1 MAGYSCP
8 VEKQNVDEIG
18 ILDSLLEQSFYVY
31 LNIKP
36 FLTSVVY
43 KYISIEPISEKNNV
57 LLIFKTDVSPCEEM
71 GVKTE
76 MTRMACNT
84 NMIGEMLSVCLRVR
98 QIYRWTH
105 LVSLAKNSK

>member
-1 MAGYSCP
+1 M
-8 VEKQNVDEIG
+8 
-18 ILDSLLEQSFYVY
+18 
-31 LNIKP
+31 
-36 FLTSVVY
+36 VY

-84 NMIGEMLSVCLRVR
+84 NMIGEMLCVF
-98 QIYRWTH
+98 
-105 LVSLAKNSK
+105 KSKTDLQVDSPGVVGKKLQVIHIWKRLQLLL